1 MYRLASQT
9 TSLRMKKAIL
19 LLLVMLQ
26 VNILVRAQDMWGIAN
41 SNYAGNF
48 AIDIN
53 PASMAVSPIK
63 YELNVLSG
71 NMTFYNNYL
80 FLPKGKM
87 SVGKFFK
94 ADFFNY
100 DWQDQYTGKDKNAF
114 MQSSIK
120 GPSFFLRSGQTAFGL
135 HTGLKAMGSVRN
147 IDFEMAK
154 LFYENST
161 YVPLQKKELTAEN
174 NSLSALLYGEIGAS
188 FAQQI
193 EAGPGNRIAIGA
205 TFNYLMGFDGFYA
218 QNNYMHYRF
227 DDESKLQVANL
238 DAEYGYAVPEEGQS
252 DYLKIRGK
260 GFSTTLG
267 FQYLHGLNPEAYNVY
282 AQRLKFK
289 KYKYKIGLSL
299 VDAGSILFAKDT
311 RTVKFDNKSI
321 DWNDF
326 DTTQVESISQLGEL
340 LRSKVFDDSTSGI
353 VAARYRAKL
362 PTAISFQFDYCVTHF
377 LYLNTSIIQPVTSK
391 STAIRRPA
399 QLSFTPRLETWR
411 YEISFP
417 LTWYEYDQLCVG
429 TCLRLGQVVIGSDY
443 LTSMLGLSKFNG
455 FDFYVGIKHSSYAMD
470 KLSKRKKEKVKDTY
484 TGGDI

>member
-19 LLLVMLQ
+19 LLLFMLQ
-26 VNILVRAQDMWGIAN
+26 VNILVKAQDMWGIAN

-80 FLPKGKM
+80 YLPKGEM

-227 DDESKLQVANL
+227 DDES
-238 DAEYGYAVPEEGQS
+238 
-252 DYLKIRGK
+252 
-260 GFSTTLG
+260 
-267 FQYLHGLNPEAYNVY
+267 YNVY

-391 STAIRRPA
+391 STAVRRPA

-417 LTWYEYDQLCVG
+417 LTWYEYDQLRVG

>member
-1 MYRLASQT
+1 
-9 TSLRMKKAIL
+9 MKKAIFITL
-19 LLLVMLQ
+19 TCVVALST
-26 VNILVRAQDMWGIAN
+26 VRGQDMWGIAN

-53 PASMAVSPIK
+53 PSSMAVSPIK
-63 YELNVLSG
+63 YELNILSG

-80 FLPKGKM
+80 YLPKGKM

-94 ADFFNY
+94 ADYFNY

-114 MQSSIK
+114 FQTGIK

-135 HTGLKAMGSVRN
+135 QTGLKAMGSVRN
-147 IDFEMAK
+147 VDFEMAK

-161 YVPLQKKELTAEN
+161 YTPLQHTELEAGN
-174 NSLSALLYGEIGAS
+174 NKLAALLYGEIGAS

-205 TFNYLMGFDGFYA
+205 TFNYLMVFDGFYA
-218 QNNYMHYRF
+218 QNDHMQYRF
-227 DDESKLQVANL
+227 DDESMLHVPDLQ
-238 DAEYGYAVPEEGQS
+238 AEYGYAVPQDGKS
-252 DYLKIRGK
+252 DSLKVRGK
-260 GFSTTLG
+260 GFSTTWG
-267 FQYLHGLNPEAYNVY
+267 VQYIHGLNPEAYNVY
-282 AQRLKFK
+282 ASRLKFK
-289 KYKYKIGLSL
+289 KYKYKIGMSL

-311 RTVKFDNKSI
+311 RTVKFDNNNI
-321 DWNDF
+321 DWSGF
-326 DTTQVESISQLGEL
+326 DTTGVESISQLGEL
-340 LRSKVFDDSTSGI
+340 IRSKVFDDSTSGY
-353 VAARYRAKL
+353 VATKYRAKL
-362 PTAISFQFDYCVTHF
+362 PAAISIQFDYCLTHF

-417 LTWYEYDQLCVG
+417 LTWYEYDQVRLG

-455 FDFYVGIKHSSYAMD
+455 FDFFVGIKHSSYAMD